1 MVFWSYSLHYYD
13 KLSNLYIMVTLGK
26 WPADGYTCIQGDC
39 LVQVFFQL
47 YWKVMNN
54 AFMGK

>member
-1 MVFWSYSLHYYD
+1 MSLRNYYD

-26 WPADGYTCIQGDC
+26 WPADYYTCIQGDC
-39 LVQVFFQL
+39 HVQVFFQL